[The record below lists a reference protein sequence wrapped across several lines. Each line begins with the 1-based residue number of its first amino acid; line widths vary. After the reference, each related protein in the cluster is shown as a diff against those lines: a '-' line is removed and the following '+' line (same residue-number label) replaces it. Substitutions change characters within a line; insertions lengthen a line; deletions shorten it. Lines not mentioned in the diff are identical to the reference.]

1 MLKKLVMIGGGVGA
15 LVVVALLFFVFVGMP
30 GGGEVPEDGEAG
42 ADGETAH
49 EEAAEGEGEAFIPF
63 RIPGRLGPYLTL
75 EDRVFTLVSPP
86 DAPRYVKLQV
96 VLEFETEDEEWFHLT
111 GEALEEE
118 LEEIREELPVYLL
131 EDAVTSVVS
140 SKTIADISS
149 PQGKDELREEL
160 HAVVTALLP
169 EQHLGRVMFTN
180 FITQ

>member
-1 MLKKLVMIGGGVGA
+1 MPKRMVMFGGGAGA

-30 GGGEVPEDGEAG
+30 GGGDAPEDAEAA

-49 EEAAEGEGEAFIPF
+49 AAEGEGEGEEFIPF

-75 EDRVFTLVSPP
+75 DDRVFTLVSSP
-86 DAPRYVKLQV
+86 DSPRYVKLQV
-96 VLEFETEDEEWFHLT
+96 VLEFETDHEDWFHLT

-118 LEEIREELPVYLL
+118 LEEIREELPVFLL

-149 PQGKDELREEL
+149 PQGKDDLRDEL

-169 EQHLGRVMFTN
+169 EEHLGRVMFTN